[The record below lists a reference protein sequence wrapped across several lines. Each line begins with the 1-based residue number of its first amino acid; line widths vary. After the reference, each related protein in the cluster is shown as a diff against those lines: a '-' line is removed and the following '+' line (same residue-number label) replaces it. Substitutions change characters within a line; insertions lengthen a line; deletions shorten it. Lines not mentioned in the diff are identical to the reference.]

1 MTRFR
6 RPNWLNI
13 ALAVLPAVVLG
24 LLLPFLLVP
33 EESPAFGARHA
44 MLLVAG
50 GIVVSIYALTLV
62 IIVLRS
68 ARRTKELAGD
78 RDVLKRR
85 NRSLDGHVRALE
97 SEVELLTAMR
107 EVSRLTSDEV
117 RFEKLAGS
125 VLSVVRDLTDA
136 KEVTLFLVDPGTK
149 KLIPRATH
157 DGQKARVAG
166 RVSGVRMDADEAQR
180 ALDHLSILR
189 TVENDLLDVL
199 VPLAAD
205 QQPIGVLHIAVELTG
220 DPDEKADRAETIE
233 FILRDISRHVGLA
246 IKMAALHARAVQ
258 DGATGLYNKEHFLT
272 TLSENVADARR
283 DHAAISLIM
292 LDIDHFKIIN
302 DTFGHPTGDEV
313 LVQLAKTLTA
323 SLRRSDTAY
332 RYGGEEIAILVQGAG
347 LGIASN
353 LAERLRAK
361 VEGKKFRGTNG
372 ESLDVT
378 ISLGVAELT
387 DRMDNPA
394 DLVAAADAALYR
406 AKKGG
411 RNQVRTAE

>member
-1 MTRFR
+1 MLRFR

-24 LLLPFLLVP
+24 ILVSFLAVPSGSSEFAGRYTTLLL
-33 EESPAFGARHA
+33 AAGA
-44 MLLVAG
+44 
-50 GIVVSIYALTLV
+50 VVCIYALTLV

-68 ARRTKELAGD
+68 MRRAKELAGD

-85 NRSLDGHVRALE
+85 NRTLDGHVRALE

-107 EVSRLTSDEV
+107 EVSRITSDEV
-117 RFEKLAGS
+117 RFEKLAAS
-125 VLSVVRDLTDA
+125 VLQVVRDLTDA
-136 KEVTLFLVDPGTK
+136 KEITLFLVDPGTK

-157 DGQKARVAG
+157 DGEKARVAG
-166 RVSGVRMDADEAQR
+166 RLSGVRMDADEAQR

-205 QQPIGVLHIAVELTG
+205 QQPIGVLHIAVELSG
-220 DPDEKADRAETIE
+220 DPDEKADRADTIE

-272 TLSENVADARR
+272 TLAESVADARR
-283 DHAAISLIM
+283 DHAALSLIM
-292 LDIDHFKIIN
+292 LDIDHFKVIN
-302 DTFGHPTGDEV
+302 DTFGHPAGDEV
-313 LVQLAKTLTA
+313 LVQLSKTLTA
-323 SLRRSDTAY
+323 SLRRTDTAY
-332 RYGGEEIAILVQGAG
+332 RYGGEEISILVPGAG
-347 LGIASN
+347 LGIAAN
-353 LAERLRAK
+353 LAERLRVK
-361 VEGKKFRGTNG
+361 VESKKFRAAGAQAI
-372 ESLDVT
+372 DVT

-387 DRMDNPA
+387 DRMDNPM

-411 RNQVRTAE
+411 RNQVRSAE